1 MRRRLLR
8 RLLCAALPLLAAP
21 AHAQDVDP
29 LDRFIGRPITDVRME
44 IEARPVTAD
53 ALLSLLVVKTG
64 QTLTLDAL
72 KRTEDHLARDPRFS
86 NVEVFAAE
94 RDGGGVDLLFRLI
107 PVHPID
113 DISFVGETGL
123 DPAELGRQVRGQYGG
138 IPTGTRPSDVEESV
152 VRILAGE
159 GYRSARVA
167 SHTEETH
174 NPDRAT
180 LVFDVAAGPRTMIR
194 TVQITGTSKVADEA
208 IRARTGA
215 LPGSPFRERAIATA
229 LSKLRDELRDAGYF
243 KAVAT
248 YTTPPDGTE
257 IDLELRVDAGPHVTL
272 IVEPEAEMPRGKR
285 EDYIPIKREGSV
297 EDDLLDDSRDAIRA
311 ALRREGYWKAEVSH
325 SQVQKSAGELII
337 TFTIKRGKRYRVMS
351 VDTGTGLRVT
361 RERLEREPGLQAGEW
376 FSESQARA
384 GIARVLDAEYTRQG
398 YHQAQAAPVFDE
410 TTGRNAAEGGV
421 VIHPGF
427 TEGPRA
433 TISTVTIDAGEK
445 PIVTPA
451 DVRSV
456 LSIHTGDPYVK
467 SQWVQAAETIGAYY
481 DGRGFE
487 TVPEI
492 VATLNETLTE
502 AAVTIRVREGPQILV
517 GEIAV
522 VGNQR
527 ISRESILRQM
537 TLSPGQPY
545 SESQRLE
552 SVRRLGRV
560 GSFRNVRIS
569 PEARLPGETN
579 VRVVVSVEELPASII
594 GGGGGLEVSRRVR
607 QVAGGG
613 TEENLEF
620 APRGLFEIG
629 RRNLGGRNRDINF
642 FSRVA
647 LKPASTIKSPESGR
661 DLGFNEYRV
670 TGTYRERYAF
680 QSDTELLFGITSE
693 QGIRPTFSFLRQI
706 ANADILHV
714 LSPSVS
720 VSGRYALEF
729 SRLFDRIPDPAT
741 DYLIDRAFPQLR
753 LSTLSAGVLRNRRN
767 DSVAPTRGYQVGVNG
782 DLAMRAIGS
791 EVGFVKG
798 FAQGT
803 YFYPLSDGPNRR
815 RVVFATRG
823 QLGLA
828 RGFVHT
834 KTEVGDDG
842 VVIETEVRD
851 VPASY
856 RFYAGGPTTVRGFDL
871 DRLGVP
877 EILTDDGLSNGGN
890 AEVVLNAEL
899 RVETLKLFGRPLTTV
914 GFVDSGQVFRVAH
927 DLDLGRLRGTY
938 GVGVR
943 YDSPIGPI
951 RLDFGFK
958 TDRILYR
965 NGLREQGWAYHLSIG
980 EAF

>member
-8 RLLCAALPLLAAP
+8 LICCAALPFLAVP
-21 AHAQDVDP
+21 ARAQDVDP
-29 LDRFIGRPITDVRME
+29 LDRFIGRPITGVRME
-44 IEARPVTAD
+44 IETTPVTAE
-53 ALLSLLVVKTG
+53 ALLSLLTVKAG
-64 QTLTLDAL
+64 DTLTIDAL
-72 KRTEDHLARDPRFS
+72 KRTEDHLARDPRFA
-86 NVEVFAAE
+86 NVQVFATDRE
-94 RDGGGVDLLFRLI
+94 GGGLDLLFRLTPI
-107 PVHPID
+107 HPID
-113 DISFVGETGL
+113 DISFTGESGI
-123 DPAELGRQVRGQYGG
+123 DPAELGRRVRAQYGG

-159 GYRSARVA
+159 GYRTARAV

-180 LVFDVAAGPRTMIR
+180 LVLDVAAGPRTMIR
-194 TVQITGTSKVADEA
+194 TVHVTGTSKLADET
-208 IRARTGA
+208 IRARSGA

-229 LSKLRDELRDAGYF
+229 LSKIRDELRDAGYY

-248 YTTPPDGTE
+248 YTPPPDGTE
-257 IDLELRVDAGPHVTL
+257 IDLELRVDAGPHITL
-272 IVEPEAEMPRGKR
+272 IVEPEADMPRGKQD
-285 EDYIPIKREGSV
+285 DYIPIKREGSV
-297 EDDLLDDSRDAIRA
+297 EDDLLDDSRNAIRA
-311 ALRREGYWKAEVSH
+311 ALRREGYWKAEASH
-325 SQVQKSAGELII
+325 SQVQKSPVELVI
-337 TFTIKRGKRYRVMS
+337 TFKINRGKRYRVMT
-351 VDTGTGLRVT
+351 VDVGEGLRV
-361 RERLEREPGLQAGEW
+361 RSERLEREPGLQVGEW

-384 GIARVLDAEYTRQG
+384 AIARVLDADYTRQG
-398 YHQAQAAPVFDE
+398 YHLAQAAPVFDE
-410 TTGRNAAEGGV
+410 TTGRNATEGGV
-421 VIHPGF
+421 VIHPNF

-433 TISTVTIDAGEK
+433 VIGTITLDLGDKPMVTEAEI
-445 PIVTPA
+445 
-451 DVRSV
+451 RSV
-456 LSIHTGDPYVK
+456 LASHAGDPYLK
-467 SQWVQAAETIGAYY
+467 AQWIQASESIAAYY
-481 DGRGFE
+481 DSRGFE

-492 VATLNETLTE
+492 VATLNESMTE
-502 AAVTIRVREGPQILV
+502 AAITIKVREGPQILV

-527 ISRESILRQM
+527 ISRESILREM
-537 TLSPGQPY
+537 TLAPGRPY
-545 SESQRLE
+545 SETERLE

-569 PEARLPGETN
+569 EEARLPGETN
-579 VRVVVSVEELPASII
+579 VRVVVSVEELPASIV
-594 GGGGGLEVSRRVR
+594 GVGGGLEVGRRVR
-607 QVAGGG
+607 QVEGGG

-629 RRNLGGRNRDINF
+629 RRNLRGRNRDISF

-647 LKPASTIKSPESGR
+647 LKPPSTIKKPQSGF

-680 QSDTELLFGITSE
+680 HSNTELLFGITSE
-693 QGIRPTFSFLRQI
+693 RGIRPTFNFDRQL

-714 LSPSVS
+714 VSPSVS

-729 SRLFDRIPDPAT
+729 SHLFNRIPDPAT

-753 LSTLSAGVLRNRRN
+753 LSTLSAGILRNRRN
-767 DSVAPTRGYQVGVNG
+767 DAVAPTRGYQVGING

-791 EVGFVKG
+791 EIGFVKG

-815 RVVFATRG
+815 RVVLATRG
-823 QLGLA
+823 QFGVA
-828 RGFVHT
+828 SGFLHT
-834 KTEVGDDG
+834 RTEIGDNG
-842 VVIETEVRD
+842 VVIETTVRD

-890 AEVVLNAEL
+890 AEMILNAEL
-899 RVETLKLFGRPLTTV
+899 RVETAKIFGRPLTTV
-914 GFVDSGQVFRVAH
+914 GFVDSGQVFRLAR

-938 GVGVR
+938 GVGMR

-958 TDRILYR
+958 TDRLTYR
-965 NGLREQGWAYHLSIG
+965 NGIREQGWAYHLSIG